1 MDRNRILRM
10 TIKTQ
15 NGKVITKDGKVSC
28 ECCEG
33 TLGIACFYNAV
44 SIYNGRLQISDLPDS
59 YENIGFFNNET
70 QITIFE
76 RSNDSLYLYY
86 NSTNYANFEP
96 GEVRVSLVFISE
108 ENRPVWYYEVF
119 AFDEWF
125 LAFTQIFCLFNFDFG
140 KDRFANSYNIN
151 WNADGKSGIT
161 TVTRP
166 APILFAPNRCWKSS
180 DGPNQVSL
188 YFKDGNFID
197 DPDPQNYGWFWS
209 FGDCGPA
216 GSISP
221 PKGRKTST
229 QNSPVGFYINSRGQI
244 TATVS

>member
-1 MDRNRILRM
+1 M
-10 TIKTQ
+10 
-15 NGKVITKDGKVSC
+15 ITKDGKVSC

-33 TLGIACFYNAV
+33 TLGGACFYNAV

-59 YENIGFFNNET
+59 YESIGFFDGET

-119 AFDEWF
+119 AFGEWF
-125 LAFTQIFCLFNFDFG
+125 FAFTQISCLFNFGFG
-140 KDRFANSYNIN
+140 TDRFANSYNIN
-151 WNADGKSGIT
+151 WNADGKSGSA
-161 TVTRP
+161 TVTRSTP
-166 APILFAPNRCWKSS
+166 LLFASARCWKSS

-188 YFKDGNFID
+188 YYKDGNFID

-209 FGDCGPA
+209 FGSCRQ
-216 GSISP
+216 GSITDSAISP
-221 PKGRKTST
+221 PKGRKTPNQST
-229 QNSPVGFYINSRGQI
+229 PIGSYINSRGQI